1 MPAVNPNN
9 FDYFRGKS
17 PFSILLN
24 SKVQAHSF
32 DYFRGKEPFI
42 IISPAIAIAPPPAP
56 SVISRRRI
64 FIID

>member
-1 MPAVNPNN
+1 MPAVNPNS
-9 FDYFRGKS
+9 FDYFRNKQ
-17 PFSILLN
+17 PFNILLN

-42 IISPAIAIAPPPAP
+42 IISPAIAAAPPPAP